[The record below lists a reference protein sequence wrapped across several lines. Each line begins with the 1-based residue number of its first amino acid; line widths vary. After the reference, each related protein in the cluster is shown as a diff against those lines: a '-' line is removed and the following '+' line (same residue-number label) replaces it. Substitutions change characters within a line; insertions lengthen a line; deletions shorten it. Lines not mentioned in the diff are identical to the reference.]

1 MECRPF
7 GGHDWIMG
15 ESDVHQRHGR
25 SRRAGGSAF
34 DLVASKLR
42 PPLIRPGTVRR
53 SSLIER
59 LARGGPGP
67 IVAVVAPAGYGKTT
81 LLSQWAERNGQAFA
95 WVSVDE
101 ADNDPKVLLSYVAEA
116 LDAVEPIDERVFDAL
131 TSPASSVP
139 GSVVP
144 RLGSAFSSMT
154 SPVVLVL
161 DDVHLLRNSECRAA
175 LSMLADHVPGGSR
188 LVLAGRAQPPLRI
201 ARLRAEGKITEIGPG
216 DLSLTSEE
224 ASSLLRDA
232 GVPLGEDDVTE
243 LHKRTEGWPAG
254 LYLAALYLREG
265 GSFAGAAFSFGGDDR
280 LVSDYLE
287 SEFLARISRQ
297 QRVFLTRTAV
307 LERMCGPLC
316 EAVLGMGGSAAV
328 LADLAGSNL
337 LLVPLDRRGEWY
349 RYHHLFRD
357 MLLAELHRL
366 EPGLMPVLRRRAA
379 GWYLRN
385 GWPEEALEY
394 SMAAGDLDAA
404 AGLVEKLGVP
414 TYRQGRVATV
424 QRWFGWLEDRGG
436 IEGHPMVAV
445 LASLFYALTGQA
457 EAERWADAVD
467 RWQCGD
473 PARPDDPSTEAW
485 AALLRTLLCR
495 RGVKQM
501 LADADEAVR
510 RFAAESFVTPAPA
523 LLRGIARVLCGD
535 LDGGD
540 LSLEDAVNVGE
551 VTGAPDDLALAL
563 CERSLVAMAR
573 SQWDQAEVLAER
585 ARTVLRRAG
594 IEENYATPL
603 ICALRAR
610 AAMHRGDVPAARREL
625 VSAQHLRPLLT
636 YALPYF
642 AVQARIE
649 LARVHLALA
658 DTAGARTL
666 LREVGDL
673 LKRRP
678 GLGTLAGEAEALRA
692 QLSRERN
699 SSVPG
704 ASALTAAELRLLP
717 LLSTHLSFPEI
728 AAELFLS
735 RTTIKSQA
743 MSVYRKLGS
752 SSRNQAVARSRE
764 LGLLE
769 G

>member
-1 MECRPF
+1 MR
-7 GGHDWIMG
+7 
-15 ESDVHQRHGR
+15 QRHGR

-59 LARGGPGP
+59 LVAGDRCP
-67 IVAVVAPAGYGKTT
+67 IVSVVAPAGYGKTT
-81 LLSQWAERNGQAFA
+81 LLSQWAERNGQSFA

-101 ADNDPKVLLSYVAEA
+101 ADNDPKVLLSYVAKA

-131 TSPASSVP
+131 ASPGSSVP

-161 DDVHLLRNSECRAA
+161 DDVHVLRNSECRAA
-175 LSMLADHVPGGSR
+175 LSVLADHVPGGSR
-188 LVLAGRAQPPLRI
+188 LALSGRAQPPLPI
-201 ARLRAEGKITEIGPG
+201 ARLRTGGKITEIGPG
-216 DLSLTSEE
+216 DLSLTRDE
-224 ASSLLRDA
+224 ASSLLRNVDLTLA
-232 GVPLGEDDVTE
+232 EEDVTA

-265 GSFAGAAFSFGGDDR
+265 GSFASAVNSFGGDDR

-287 SEFLARISRQ
+287 SEFLARISRR
-297 QRVFLTRTAV
+297 QRAFLTRTAV

-316 EAVLGMGGSAAV
+316 EALLDMGGSAAI

-385 GWPEEALEY
+385 GRPEEALEY

-414 TYRQGRVATV
+414 AYRQGRVATV

-445 LASLFYALTGQA
+445 LASLFYALTGRPV

-467 RWQCGD
+467 RWQYGD

-495 RGVKQM
+495 RGAKQM

-523 LLRGIARVLCGD
+523 LLQGIARVLCGD

-563 CERSLVAMAR
+563 CERSLGAMAR

-603 ICALRAR
+603 ICALQAR

-692 QLSRERN
+692 QLSKERG

-728 AAELFLS
+728 AEEMFLS

-743 MSVYRKLGS
+743 MSVYRKLGA
-752 SSRNQAVARSRE
+752 SSRSQAVARSRE